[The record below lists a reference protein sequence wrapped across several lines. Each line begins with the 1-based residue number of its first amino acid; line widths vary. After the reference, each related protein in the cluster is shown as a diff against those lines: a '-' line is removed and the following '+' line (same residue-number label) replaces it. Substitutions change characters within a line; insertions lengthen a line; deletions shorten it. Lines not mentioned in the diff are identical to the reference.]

1 MFKLY
6 YAAAIDTCPE
16 KALKQIEVFKKIFS
30 KFIQEEWTDG
40 SNIRI
45 VSNFV
50 KNPLEVYGAGFG
62 DSPIITPESSKEY
75 KGAVSAYD
83 LRKIR
88 ECDILLVV
96 TDLKQFAAGT
106 MMELEYARNLGIYT
120 ILFVLPSK
128 KVLCM
133 LVMVILVILVKP
145 ELKMRVTKGEQN
157 IFLETYA
164 NKIIYSMEELEAILK
179 DLTQ

>member
-6 YAAAIDTCPE
+6 YAAAIDTCVE
-16 KALKQIEVFKKIFS
+16 KAFKQIEEFKKL
-30 KFIQEEWTDG
+30 
-40 SNIRI
+40 
-45 VSNFV
+45 FV
-50 KNPLEVYGAGFG
+50 KYQASTIEEIMEGKKNRVNNPISVYGAGFG
-62 DSPIITPESSKEY
+62 ASPIIGPETSQVK
-75 KGAVSAYD
+75 KGVISAYD

-120 ILFVLPSK
+120 IL
-128 KVLCM
+128 M
-133 LVMVILVILVKP
+133 LLSP
-145 ELKMRVTKGEQN
+145 EDPKEREAFYLKN
-157 IFLETYA
+157 IFLETYV
-164 NKIIYSMEELEAILK
+164 NKVISSKEQLEDILK